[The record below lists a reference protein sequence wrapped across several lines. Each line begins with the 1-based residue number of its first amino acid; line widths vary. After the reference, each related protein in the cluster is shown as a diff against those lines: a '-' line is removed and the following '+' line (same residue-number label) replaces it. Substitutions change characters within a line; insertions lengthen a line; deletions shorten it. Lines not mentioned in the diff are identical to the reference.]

1 MNGYEIDTRSLY
13 YAQIHVIDQVML
25 DRQLPYSIPDFDSD
39 SDDSDI
45 PGEMEGEEKEEE
57 SVDAEEEGTITDG
70 PTVSTTENLS
80 TTESLSASESLSATT
95 DAPSAA
101 GTTSEPT
108 TVVTIVNGID
118 TEIDEDGQPCQS
130 ISTIVCGELA
140 FSTLCTLLEDNAL
153 LDALNDGV
161 SYNNSKIP
169 LHNNRLTATV

>member
-1 MNGYEIDTRSLY
+1 
-13 YAQIHVIDQVML
+13 ML

-39 SDDSDI
+39 SDDSDT

-70 PTVSTTENLS
+70 PTVSTTD
-80 TTESLSASESLSATT
+80 SLSASESLSATT
-95 DAPSAA
+95 DAPTSAA

>member
-1 MNGYEIDTRSLY
+1 
-13 YAQIHVIDQVML
+13 ML

-39 SDDSDI
+39 SDDSDT

-57 SVDAEEEGTITDG
+57 SVDAEEEEEGTITDS

-101 GTTSEPT
+101 GTTSSEPT
-108 TVVTIVNGID
+108 TVITIVNGID

-130 ISTIVCGELA
+130 ISTIVCEELA
-140 FSTLCTLLEDNAL
+140 FSTLCFFLKDNAL
-153 LDALNDGV
+153 LDDLNDGV

-169 LHNNRLTATV
+169 LHNNTLTATVWC

>member
-1 MNGYEIDTRSLY
+1 
-13 YAQIHVIDQVML
+13 ML
-25 DRQLPYSIPDFDSD
+25 DRQLPYSIPDSDSD
-39 SDDSDI
+39 SDDNDT

-57 SVDAEEEGTITDG
+57 SVDAEEEGTITEG
-70 PTVSTTENLS
+70 PTVSTTDNLS

-95 DAPSAA
+95 DAPTSAA

-153 LDALNDGV
+153 LDDLNDGV

>member
-1 MNGYEIDTRSLY
+1 
-13 YAQIHVIDQVML
+13 ML

-39 SDDSDI
+39 SDDSDT

-70 PTVSTTENLS
+70 PTVSTTE
-80 TTESLSASESLSATT
+80 SLSASESLSATT
-95 DAPSAA
+95 DAPTSAA

-153 LDALNDGV
+153 LDDLNDGV

>member
-1 MNGYEIDTRSLY
+1 
-13 YAQIHVIDQVML
+13 ML

-39 SDDSDI
+39 SDDSDT

-57 SVDAEEEGTITDG
+57 PVDAEEETITDG

-153 LDALNDGV
+153 LDGLNAGV
-161 SYNNSKIP
+161 SYNTSKVP

>member
-1 MNGYEIDTRSLY
+1 
-13 YAQIHVIDQVML
+13 ML

-39 SDDSDI
+39 SDDSDT

-70 PTVSTTENLS
+70 PTVSTTE
-80 TTESLSASESLSATT
+80 SLSASESLSATT
-95 DAPSAA
+95 DAPTSAA

>member
-1 MNGYEIDTRSLY
+1 
-13 YAQIHVIDQVML
+13 ML

-39 SDDSDI
+39 SDDSDT

-57 SVDAEEEGTITDG
+57 EEGTITDG
-70 PTVSTTENLS
+70 PTVS

-95 DAPSAA
+95 DAPTSAA

-169 LHNNRLTATV
+169 LHNNRLTATVWC